1 MASSSN
7 DSLSAAASVS
17 GSLASFLVLPIS
29 RNRAEVSSQN
39 LIYGKFP
46 GMQEDFCDFLSEV
59 SGGTVGSGN
68 GVNDPALRIFSRRAG
83 FLTIYFAAISMHSSS
98 TSIAMSA

>member
-7 DSLSAAASVS
+7 DSLSAAASGA
-17 GSLASFLVLPIS
+17 GSLASILVLSIS

-46 GMQEDFCDFLSEV
+46 QMQEDFCEFLSQE
-59 SGGTVGSGN
+59 SGGS
-68 GVNDPALRIFSRRAG
+68 ALRS
-83 FLTIYFAAISMHSSS
+83 AILSLPRFDLVNFVP
-98 TSIAMSA
+98 

>member
-7 DSLSAAASVS
+7 DSLSAAASGA
-17 GSLASFLVLPIS
+17 GSLASLLVLSIS

-46 GMQEDFCDFLSEV
+46 QMQEDFCEFLSQV
-59 SGGTVGSGN
+59 SGGGLEAEKT
-68 GVNDPALRIFSRRAG
+68 
-83 FLTIYFAAISMHSSS
+83 FAILP
-98 TSIAMSA
+98 SASFHEGQDS